1 MSHHAA
7 PPVVERRRRLDWAS
21 ALLLGVGLL
30 CGVLAGWL
38 MLARDQHP
46 LLLVPSL
53 LAVYTGA
60 RHLTKWEVLR
70 PAAETIPPAVT
81 DR

>member
-1 MSHHAA
+1 MSSRATSPIAQH
-7 PPVVERRRRLDWAS
+7 RRRLDWAS
-21 ALLLGVGLL
+21 LLLLSTGLV

-38 MLARDQHP
+38 TVVRDHHP
-46 LLLVPSL
+46 ILLVPSL

-60 RHLTKWEVLR
+60 RHLTKWEALR
-70 PAAETIPPAVT
+70 PATETIPPAAA

>member
-1 MSHHAA
+1 MSHQAA
-7 PPVVERRRRLDWAS
+7 PPGADRRRRLDWAS
-21 ALLLGVGLL
+21 TLLLSTGLV

-38 MLARDQHP
+38 VLARDHHP
-46 LLLVPSL
+46 ILLVPSV

-60 RHLTKWEVLR
+60 RHLTKWEALR
-70 PAAETIPPAVT
+70 PASEMIPSAVT